1 MTPSAQSPFEGSL
14 PLTRAE
20 LDAAH
25 GRRRA
30 TAGRR
35 AHTHG
40 VWVPDHLPESA
51 ALDLEALTA
60 ACPHAVA
67 TGWTAAA
74 IHGHPW
80 LPRDPLIE
88 VATGDLRIRRPGVV
102 SRQFTIPSS
111 QVEEFLGPNGR
122 PIRVATFGRALFDL
136 ARYLPRDEAVAALDG
151 AGRLGVD
158 ARRVV
163 PHFADLCPLASRR
176 RIALGHAA
184 LCEPLT
190 ESRPESH
197 LRMFVRDLGI
207 TGFRVQLKLPH
218 LRARL
223 DLGDPER
230 RLAIDYDGEHHGYSP
245 QHGKDSGR
253 RNRLLAG
260 GWLSVVVTKYQLYR
274 DRDDL
279 GRTLLRVVAARDREL
294 ALRRP

>member
-1 MTPSAQSPFEGSL
+1 MPASSHSPFDGAL

-20 LDAAH
+20 LDAEF

-30 TAGRR
+30 TDGRR
-35 AHTHG
+35 PAVHG
-40 VWVPDHLPESA
+40 VWVPEHLPRTA

-60 ACPHAVA
+60 ARPHAVA

-74 IHGHPW
+74 LHGHPW
-80 LPRDPLIE
+80 LPREPELE
-88 VATGDLRIRRPGVV
+88 VATGDLRIRRPGIV

-111 QVEEFLGPNGR
+111 QVEEFLGPTGR
-122 PIRVATFGRALFDL
+122 PIRAATFGRALFDL

-163 PHFADLCPLASRR
+163 PYYADLNPLVSRR

-197 LRMFVRDLGI
+197 LRMLLRDLGI

-223 DLGDPER
+223 DLGDPDR
-230 RLAIDYDGEHHGYSP
+230 KMAIDYDGEHHGYST

-260 GWLSVVVTKYQLYR
+260 GWLNVVVTKLQLYG

-279 GRTLLRVVAARDREL
+279 GRTLLRIVDARDREL
-294 ALRRP
+294 GRR